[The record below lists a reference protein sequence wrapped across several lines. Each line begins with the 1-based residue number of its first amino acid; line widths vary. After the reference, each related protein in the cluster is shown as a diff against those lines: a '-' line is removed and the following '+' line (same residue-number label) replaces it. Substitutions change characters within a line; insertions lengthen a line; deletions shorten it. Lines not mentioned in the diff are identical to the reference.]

1 MTEPKWL
8 DQYSGESAEQLIAL
22 AGKYRIDSILAA
34 FEQALQ
40 QKASRDGE
48 KSLSAAERTL
58 LAVEALER
66 EVNNGGYSQFFFNSS
81 VAYVPEI
88 VASLRRIGCSR
99 TSEITERAI
108 AALGLPSMNALAIQN
123 AMADDNDEREDELG
137 QCDDLYYNSDEDIE
151 GRLFAFIKAN
161 HAAFELT

>member
-1 MTEPKWL
+1 MTESKWL

-22 AGKYRIDSILAA
+22 AGEYRIDSILAA

-48 KSLSAAERTL
+48 NSLSAEERIL

-66 EVNNGGYSQFFFNSS
+66 EVNNGGYSQFFINSS
-81 VAYVPEI
+81 VEYVPQI
-88 VASLRRIGCSR
+88 VASLRRIGCSK

-108 AALGLPSMNALAIQN
+108 AALGLPVMTALAIQN
-123 AMADDNDEREDELG
+123 VMADDNDEREDELG
-137 QCDDLYYNSDEDIE
+137 QCDDLYYNTGEDIG
-151 GRLFAFIKAN
+151 GRLFAFIRAN
-161 HAAFELT
+161 HAAFELS

>member
-1 MTEPKWL
+1 MTESKWL

-22 AGKYRIDSILAA
+22 AGRYRIDSILAA

-40 QKASRDGE
+40 QKASRHGE
-48 KSLSAAERTL
+48 KSLSAEEGIL

-66 EVNNGGYSQFFFNSS
+66 EVNNGGYRQFFINSS
-81 VAYVPEI
+81 VEYVPQI
-88 VASLRRIGCSR
+88 VVSLRRIGCST

-123 AMADDNDEREDELG
+123 AMADDNDEREDELE
-137 QCDDLYYNSDEDIE
+137 QCDDLYYNSVEDIANH
-151 GRLFAFIKAN
+151 LFAFVKAN
-161 HAAFELT
+161 VKSFRLP